1 MCLFEFWIRKK
12 KGTKRFLSAA
22 SGIADIEVQISVR
35 PSVRRALPQGTCEL
49 PYQYRGHFSRP
60 ESLIGIFRQV
70 TMIIR
75 DKILRFAE
83 KFEKKIFATS
93 FFRTKIYLCL
103 SELKKT
109 PSIKILRALWLVCPS
124 WHTWPVS
131 ANENRE
137 NRPATKWVR
146 PRMRNWSRHVF
157 PSMSAET
164 EDLSR
169 IIPIW
174 SHLDQNKVSTFVIA
188 QPFCSSDNVLCTCP
202 NFELLEPQ
210 FIVVFGDF
218 IFLPGINPESLVFR
232 QITQIWIVFKT
243 SGCLLLLLWKW
254 KLSNWKFYFSPCC
267 ISCVWC

>member
-1 MCLFEFWIRKK
+1 MP
-12 KGTKRFLSAA
+12 KGIVVVRA
-22 SGIADIEVQISVR
+22 SVR
-35 PSVRRALPQGTCEL
+35 LALPQGTCEL

-83 KFEKKIFATS
+83 KFEKKFFATS

-218 IFLPGINPESLVFR
+218 IFLPGSIPHGPTNNSDLNWFQNLRLLTTTTTPMKIIKLKVLFFSMLYFM
-232 QITQIWIVFKT
+232 
-243 SGCLLLLLWKW
+243 CLMLI
-254 KLSNWKFYFSPCC
+254 YGR
-267 ISCVWC
+267 

>member
-1 MCLFEFWIRKK
+1 MPFVPFLPSAFPIRKAE
-12 KGTKRFLSAA
+12 GYCRRPC
-22 SGIADIEVQISVR
+22 VC
-35 PSVRRALPQGTCEL
+35 PSVCLALPQGTCEL

-83 KFEKKIFATS
+83 KFEKKFFATS

-146 PRMRNWSRHVF
+146 PRMRNWSRHVL

-164 EDLSR
+164 ETCRVSFQSEAISIKIR
-169 IIPIW
+169 W
-174 SHLDQNKVSTFVIA
+174 VHL
-188 QPFCSSDNVLCTCP
+188 
-202 NFELLEPQ
+202 
-210 FIVVFGDF
+210 
-218 IFLPGINPESLVFR
+218 
-232 QITQIWIVFKT
+232 
-243 SGCLLLLLWKW
+243 
-254 KLSNWKFYFSPCC
+254 
-267 ISCVWC
+267 